1 MGVSFKVAKTGTR
14 YRPKLLQIEDND
26 NENGS
31 VTESQKSANEGNI
44 TEKGAKAAE
53 YSNSFTKPTVHSVS
67 EDLEVS
73 FSLNLFPNGFSFGN
87 ATEVFND
94 EPKQLHPY
102 DRGSKT
108 LFSAIEYGC
117 LPGDLLDDI
126 PCKYVNGALL
136 CEIRDYRNLWPQKG
150 GPAASVEKSSI
161 VHKVL
166 LHICMENVVKDI
178 SLIADDSWTYEDI
191 LEIESRIL
199 KALQPDLHLNPDPLQ
214 DRHRGE
220 LLAKKLNLGIAWS
233 WKKRRLGDT
242 IAIHTSSRNPNNVT
256 QISSSCDIQNSISQ
270 SGFTYQD
277 RVTCLQEN
285 NVLPET
291 TSQSNLLMVDNQ
303 LADSCNQSVSIAQK
317 KSSFVRVPYQDCSN
331 TRSNSTKAIS
341 SISGKKGRCETEALQ
356 EYIPI
361 KLKQEPVDFSQQQL
375 PGGQA
380 KSILAH
386 ELLRENTLLHQQIM
400 AEKLQDEK
408 NQHKSHPSLLINS
421 GQPFLEGIPR
431 LLAGMPT
438 CTVKQEPAESSFFSS
453 DVRKI
458 NDNCFQM
465 DKRITQ
471 SNLQQLEQQQLSA
484 LLRANTPSTHS
495 SCNRV
500 TQPVN
505 KSLRNESATQKRKA
519 LQNPQVSAGIRSA
532 TLSSQQDDSWA
543 REASIPAKGKLS
555 YQNIGSNM
563 KVVGSLARTCNL
575 NAVNGNILPAGNL
588 PSFKPPETK
597 VDPVIERLLKI
608 EGITQRYG
616 LNYKKHKLDPFLR
629 RKPSFHTNPLVAFHL
644 SSSEDNRKSKDDA
657 INKVPPS
664 KCSIER
670 RFNVCKSRTLTFVR
684 QCHVNDRNVTPMVDR
699 EAQITLFISET
710 LNEGILE
717 ASLYYGDEGEIGSFV
732 IPLFFSST
740 HSMDIFASQFTS
752 LMLDEGYRIASDR
765 VEPTALHTGGDSS
778 SHSRVINNATPATG
792 TAELPAP
799 ALISGLSPLMD
810 NPMTA
815 SLSAHNAT
823 RLPSQN
829 ILSRANLLPP
839 ENIWSTIRLPGGWI
853 SKSQLD
859 IAAPVS
865 APQWQMILSNRA
877 RLQLQ
882 MQMQQR
888 ERQQEIMQGNL
899 LAGGLGV
906 AAGGLGTVQ
915 PNCGIQGLGD
925 VNIGSF
931 SNLMGV
937 GGSSPMLMG
946 GFRTWIGSGSQS
958 SNICSNISGSSESK
972 QLLGLINHAAVDTA
986 KMRTAETQ
994 GRASVG
1000 VVPLQRNSSG
1010 MPMDALNPQSMAY
1023 NFNNQWQPQ
1032 LQLQEHLRVLQSQED
1047 MKSLLQPP
1055 ALTSLV
1061 ENVGLPTSQ
1070 VTLQRSDDQPPMSP
1084 SN

>member
-1 MGVSFKVAKTGTR
+1 MGLSFKVAKTGTR
-14 YRPKLLQIEDND
+14 YRPKLLQIEDKD

-44 TEKGAKAAE
+44 TEKGARAAE

-73 FSLNLFPNGFSFGN
+73 FLLNLFPNGFSFGK
-87 ATEVFND
+87 ATEQVFND

-102 DRGSKT
+102 DRASKT

-150 GPAASVEKSSI
+150 GPAASVEKSLV

-199 KALQPDLHLNPDPLQ
+199 KALQPDLHLNPDPLWE
-214 DRHRGE
+214 RHRGE
-220 LLAKKLNLGIAWS
+220 RLAKKLNLGIAWS

-242 IAIHTSSRNPNNVT
+242 IAVHTSSRNPNNGT
-256 QISSSCDIQNSISQ
+256 QISSSCDIQNSITQ
-270 SGFTYQD
+270 SGFAYQD

-291 TSQSNLLMVDNQ
+291 TSLSNPLMVDNQ

-317 KSSFVRVPYQDCSN
+317 KSSFVCVQDFSN
-331 TRSNSTKAIS
+331 ARSNSTKAIS
-341 SISGKKGRCETEALQ
+341 SISGEKGRCETEALQ

-380 KSILAH
+380 KSILAP
-386 ELLRENTLLHQQIM
+386 ELLWKNTLLHQPIM

-431 LLAGMPT
+431 LLAGTPT
-438 CTVKQEPAESSFFSS
+438 CTVKQEPAESSFRSS

-458 NDNCFQM
+458 NDNSFQM

-471 SNLQQLEQQQLSA
+471 SNLQQFEQQQLSA
-484 LLRANTPSTHS
+484 LLRANTPYTHS

-500 TQPVN
+500 TQPVD

-519 LQNPQVSAGIRSA
+519 LQNPQVSGGMRTA
-532 TLSSQQDDSWA
+532 TLSSQHDDSWA
-543 REASIPAKGKLS
+543 REASIPAKGKPS
-555 YQNIGSNM
+555 YQNIGSNI
-563 KVVGSLARTCNL
+563 KLVGSLARTRNL
-575 NAVNGNILPAGNL
+575 NAANGNILPVGNL

-616 LNYKKHKLDPFLR
+616 LNYKKHKLDRFLR

-644 SSSEDNRKSKDDA
+644 SSSEDNRKSKGDA
-657 INKVPPS
+657 INKVSPS

-699 EAQITLFISET
+699 EAQITLFISEK
-710 LNEGILE
+710 LNEGVLE

-765 VEPTALHTGGDSS
+765 VEPTALNTGGDSS

-792 TAELPAP
+792 TAEFPAP
-799 ALISGLSPLMD
+799 ALISGLSPLMH

-839 ENIWSTIRLPGGWI
+839 ENIWSTIRLPGSWI

-859 IAAPVS
+859 IAATVS
-865 APQWQMILSNRA
+865 ALQWQMILSNRA
-877 RLQLQ
+877 HLQL
-882 MQMQQR
+882 QMQQR
-888 ERQQEIMQGNL
+888 ERKQELMQGKL
-899 LAGGLGV
+899 LAGGLGA

-915 PNCGIQGLGD
+915 LNGGIQGIGD

-937 GGSSPMLMG
+937 GGSSPMPMG
-946 GFRTWIGSGSQS
+946 GCRTWIGSGRQS

-972 QLLGLINHAAVDTA
+972 PLLGSINYAAVDTA
-986 KMRTAETQ
+986 KMRTAGTQ
-994 GRASVG
+994 GRASIG
-1000 VVPLQRNSSG
+1000 VVPLQRNGGG
-1010 MPMDALNPQSMAY
+1010 MPMDALNPESMAF

-1032 LQLQEHLRVLQSQED
+1032 LRLQEHLHV
-1047 MKSLLQPP
+1047 LQPP

-1070 VTLQRSDDQPPMSP
+1070 VTLQRSDDQPPMSH

>member
-1 MGVSFKVAKTGTR
+1 MGLSFKVAKTGTR
-14 YRPKLLQIEDND
+14 YRPKLLQIEDKD

-44 TEKGAKAAE
+44 TEKGARAAE

-73 FSLNLFPNGFSFGN
+73 FLLNLFPNGFSFGK

-102 DRGSKT
+102 DRASKT

-150 GPAASVEKSSI
+150 GPAASVEKSLV

-199 KALQPDLHLNPDPLQ
+199 KALQPDLHLNPDPLWE
-214 DRHRGE
+214 RHRGE
-220 LLAKKLNLGIAWS
+220 RLAKKLNLGIAWS

-242 IAIHTSSRNPNNVT
+242 IAVHTSSRNPNNGT
-256 QISSSCDIQNSISQ
+256 QISSSCDIQNSITQ
-270 SGFTYQD
+270 SGFAYQD

-291 TSQSNLLMVDNQ
+291 TSLSNPLMVDNQ

-317 KSSFVRVPYQDCSN
+317 KSSFVCVQDFSN
-331 TRSNSTKAIS
+331 ARSNSTKAIS
-341 SISGKKGRCETEALQ
+341 SISGEKGRCETEALQ

-380 KSILAH
+380 KSILAP
-386 ELLRENTLLHQQIM
+386 ELLWKNTLLHQPIM

-431 LLAGMPT
+431 LLAGTPT
-438 CTVKQEPAESSFFSS
+438 CTVKQEPAESSFRSS

-458 NDNCFQM
+458 NDNSFQM

-471 SNLQQLEQQQLSA
+471 SNLQQFEQQQLSA
-484 LLRANTPSTHS
+484 LLRANTPYTHS

-500 TQPVN
+500 TQPVD

-519 LQNPQVSAGIRSA
+519 LQNPQVSGGMRTA
-532 TLSSQQDDSWA
+532 TLSSQHDDSWA

-555 YQNIGSNM
+555 YQNIGSNI
-563 KVVGSLARTCNL
+563 KLVGSLARTRNL
-575 NAVNGNILPAGNL
+575 NAANGNILPVGNL

-616 LNYKKHKLDPFLR
+616 LNYKKHKLGRFLR

-644 SSSEDNRKSKDDA
+644 SSSEDNRKSKGDA
-657 INKVPPS
+657 INKVSPS

-699 EAQITLFISET
+699 EAQIMLFISEK
-710 LNEGILE
+710 LNEGVLE

-765 VEPTALHTGGDSS
+765 VEPTALNTGGDSS

-792 TAELPAP
+792 TAEFPAP
-799 ALISGLSPLMD
+799 ALISGLSPLMH

-839 ENIWSTIRLPGGWI
+839 ENIWSTIRLPGSWI

-865 APQWQMILSNRA
+865 ALQWQMILSNRA
-877 RLQLQ
+877 HLQS
-882 MQMQQR
+882 QMQQR
-888 ERQQEIMQGNL
+888 ERKQELMQGKL
-899 LAGGLGV
+899 LAGGLGA

-915 PNCGIQGLGD
+915 
-925 VNIGSF
+925 
-931 SNLMGV
+931 
-937 GGSSPMLMG
+937 
-946 GFRTWIGSGSQS
+946 
-958 SNICSNISGSSESK
+958 
-972 QLLGLINHAAVDTA
+972 
-986 KMRTAETQ
+986 
-994 GRASVG
+994 
-1000 VVPLQRNSSG
+1000 
-1010 MPMDALNPQSMAY
+1010 
-1023 NFNNQWQPQ
+1023 
-1032 LQLQEHLRVLQSQED
+1032 
-1047 MKSLLQPP
+1047 
-1055 ALTSLV
+1055 
-1061 ENVGLPTSQ
+1061 
-1070 VTLQRSDDQPPMSP
+1070 
-1084 SN
+1084 

>member
-1 MGVSFKVAKTGTR
+1 MGLSFKVAKTGTR
-14 YRPKLLQIEDND
+14 YRPKLLQIEDKD

-31 VTESQKSANEGNI
+31 VTESQKSANE
-44 TEKGAKAAE
+44 
-53 YSNSFTKPTVHSVS
+53 
-67 EDLEVS
+67 
-73 FSLNLFPNGFSFGN
+73 
-87 ATEVFND
+87 
-94 EPKQLHPY
+94 
-102 DRGSKT
+102 
-108 LFSAIEYGC
+108 AIEYGC
-117 LPGDLLDDI
+117 LPGDLLHDI
-126 PCKYVNGALL
+126 PFKYVNGALL

-150 GPAASVEKSSI
+150 GPAASVEKSLV

-199 KALQPDLHLNPDPLQ
+199 KALQPDLHLNPDPLW

-220 LLAKKLNLGIAWS
+220 RLTKKLNLGIAWS

-242 IAIHTSSRNPNNVT
+242 IAVHTSSRNPNNVT
-256 QISSSCDIQNSISQ
+256 QISSSCDIQNSITQ
-270 SGFTYQD
+270 SGFAYQD

-291 TSQSNLLMVDNQ
+291 TSQSNPLMVDNQ

-317 KSSFVRVPYQDCSN
+317 KSSFVCVQDFSN
-331 TRSNSTKAIS
+331 ARSNSTKAIS
-341 SISGKKGRCETEALQ
+341 SISGEKGRCETEALQ

-380 KSILAH
+380 KSILAP
-386 ELLRENTLLHQQIM
+386 ELLWKNTLLHQPIM

-431 LLAGMPT
+431 LLAGTPT
-438 CTVKQEPAESSFFSS
+438 CTVKQEPAESSFRSS

-458 NDNCFQM
+458 NDNSFQM

-484 LLRANTPSTHS
+484 LLRANTPYTHS

-500 TQPVN
+500 TQPVD

-519 LQNPQVSAGIRSA
+519 LQNPQVSGGMRTA
-532 TLSSQQDDSWA
+532 TLSSQHDDSWA

-555 YQNIGSNM
+555 YQNIGSNI
-563 KVVGSLARTCNL
+563 KVVGSLARTRNL
-575 NAVNGNILPAGNL
+575 TAANGNILPVGNL

-616 LNYKKHKLDPFLR
+616 LNYKKHKLDRFLR

-644 SSSEDNRKSKDDA
+644 SSSEDNRKSKGDA
-657 INKVPPS
+657 INKVSPS

-684 QCHVNDRNVTPMVDR
+684 QCH
-699 EAQITLFISET
+699 
-710 LNEGILE
+710 
-717 ASLYYGDEGEIGSFV
+717 
-732 IPLFFSST
+732 
-740 HSMDIFASQFTS
+740 
-752 LMLDEGYRIASDR
+752 MLDEGYRIASDR
-765 VEPTALHTGGDSS
+765 VEPTALNTGGDSS

-792 TAELPAP
+792 TAEFPAP
-799 ALISGLSPLMD
+799 ALISGLSPLMH

-839 ENIWSTIRLPGGWI
+839 ENIWSTIRLPGSWI

-865 APQWQMILSNRA
+865 ALQWQMILSNRA
-877 RLQLQ
+877 HLQS
-882 MQMQQR
+882 QMQQR
-888 ERQQEIMQGNL
+888 ERKQELVQGKL
-899 LAGGLGV
+899 LAGGLGA

-915 PNCGIQGLGD
+915 LNGGIQGIGD

-937 GGSSPMLMG
+937 GGSSPMPMG
-946 GFRTWIGSGSQS
+946 GCRTWIGSGRQS

-972 QLLGLINHAAVDTA
+972 PLLGSINYAAVDTA
-986 KMRTAETQ
+986 KMRTAGTQ
-994 GRASVG
+994 GRASIG
-1000 VVPLQRNSSG
+1000 VVPLQRNGGG
-1010 MPMDALNPQSMAY
+1010 MPMDALNPESMAF

-1032 LQLQEHLRVLQSQED
+1032 LRLQEHLHV
-1047 MKSLLQPP
+1047 LQPP

-1070 VTLQRSDDQPPMSP
+1070 VTLQRSDDQPPMSH